1 MHPLVPFGPLYIT
14 TPLDYQRNAKA
25 SVCEGPFE
33 SWKRTSMVAVEYD
46 GGLIVKAVLS
56 QL

>member
-14 TPLDYQRNAKA
+14 TPLDYQGDAES